1 MDEQSEGFRV
11 QLQPEREHLRAYYE
25 RLRGKATDLEA
36 ELGRLLNNM
45 EEVAALTYARR
56 ALEVIVIDVCEKELK
71 RDRGTEPMDGL
82 LDRFNK
88 EKAIPENIV
97 ASMKNL
103 NRLGTFGSHPKPFS
117 TQQVR
122 EAFIALATVV
132 DWYVVNYRS
141 ILSDSDKV
149 TTGDSTA
156 PVLVANPYMGLDSF
170 EEKDADRFFGR
181 EKLVDELWVRFKGLL
196 ESGGEVRILPV
207 IGPSGSG
214 KSSLVKA
221 GLVPRLRREMGSVR
235 VEVIKPTER
244 PIENVSN
251 MLAKIATG
259 EQSPVAKSMEF
270 EQLLLTNR
278 DGLRRIVDTLP
289 EIESKPLIVVIDQFE
304 ELYTL
309 CKGAEEIASFI
320 ENLME
325 ASIASGGRFSA
336 ILTLRSD
343 FLGETQRSPAFNQ
356 AVTRLGA
363 LTPIM
368 SDEELRDAVTKP
380 AEEAGSV
387 IDDATVRLLID
398 QARER
403 EGALPLLQFALYQIW
418 EGMTRS
424 IPPART
430 LSDIGG
436 VGGALAKRAEMLFDG
451 LSAEVKPVARRVF
464 LKLVQLGEGA
474 KDTRRR
480 LPVSEMV
487 ARGEPAETVRSV
499 LHKFSGHS
507 ARLLTLS
514 NEQGIETA
522 EVTHEALLY
531 TWASLREWLDTSR
544 EDLRFERSLSEAAR
558 NWDNRGRPDG
568 SLWRRP
574 DLDLL
579 KAFHGRNGDDMTEL
593 QAAFYAASVRK
604 QTQAMWMRTGVVAA
618 LVFLTISSVS
628 GLILSIL
635 AGKRVSQERDRAR
648 KQKALALAAINQ
660 MTYGLVGELR
670 RLPRTYPAVAKILKS
685 DMELLDRLY
694 ALDPDPA
701 AMREKGVNL
710 YLLGD
715 NFLALGDTE
724 GALKAYRKDMEITR
738 KLAEKAPGDKG
749 RQRDLA
755 VTLNRL
761 GNIELRVGDTKA
773 AFLDYERSME
783 IGRKLAGSDPKN
795 IGAQRDLAVAWSKLG
810 DVKLRVG
817 DIKTSI
823 KAYEQCL
830 EIRKKLAAIDPKN
843 REAQRD
849 LAVAWG
855 NLGFVKWRIG
865 DNQAALKAYE
875 RCLEISRKLAA
886 EDLENKGAQRDLAV
900 AWENLGNVKF
910 DLGDTQAAL
919 KAYGQDM
926 EISRKLAADDPENK
940 ESQRDLGVS
949 LEKLGN
955 IKLDTGDIKAA
966 LKAYEQCM
974 EISRKLAAGDPENK
988 SAQRDLSVV
997 WDKLGDVKQNMGD
1010 SQAALKAY
1018 EQSLESR
1025 KKLAAGD
1032 PENSEAQ
1039 HDLMVS
1045 YYKIGKTQ
1053 ESTGDKA
1060 GALQSYDQALTIAQR
1075 LALDKSDE
1083 QAQEALKF
1091 ILDAIKPLK
1100 H

>member
-1 MDEQSEGFRV
+1 MDQRSEGLRV

-25 RLRGKATDLEA
+25 RLRGKSTDLEA

-149 TTGDSTA
+149 STSDSTA

-181 EKLVDELWVRFKGLL
+181 EKLVDDLWDRFRGLL
-196 ESGGEVRILPV
+196 DSGGEVRILPV

-221 GLVPRLRREMGSVR
+221 GLVPRLRRELGSVR
-235 VEVIKPTER
+235 VEVIKPTQR
-244 PIENVSN
+244 PIETLSN
-251 MLAKIATG
+251 MLAIIATG

-270 EQLLLTNR
+270 EQLLLANR

-289 EIESKPLIVVIDQFE
+289 GIEAKPLVVVVDQFE

-309 CKGAEEIASFI
+309 CKGPEEIASFI
-320 ENLME
+320 DNLME
-325 ASIASGGRFSA
+325 GSTASGGRFSA

-356 AVTRLGA
+356 ALTRLGA

-380 AEEAGSV
+380 AQLAASP

-398 QARER
+398 QAHER

-424 IPPART
+424 TPPALT

-451 LSAEVKPVARRVF
+451 LSPEVKPVARRVF

-514 NEQGIETA
+514 NEHGLETA
-522 EVTHEALLY
+522 EVTHEALLE
-531 TWASLREWLDTSR
+531 TWTSLREWLETCR

-579 KAFHGRNGDDMTEL
+579 KAFHGRNGGDMTEFE
-593 QAAFYAASVRK
+593 AAFHTASVRK
-604 QTQAMWMRTGVVAA
+604 HAQAVWMRRVVIAA

-635 AGKRVSQERDRAR
+635 AERRVSAERDRAR
-648 KQKALALAAINQ
+648 KQKALALQAIKQ

-670 RLPRTYPAVAKILKS
+670 QLPRTYPAIQKILKS
-685 DMELLDRLY
+685 DMELLDRLF

-710 YLLGD
+710 NLLGD
-715 NFLALGDTE
+715 NFLALGDTPSAIDAHE
-724 GALKAYRKDMEITR
+724 KDMEITR
-738 KLAEKAPGDKG
+738 KLAEKYPGNKE

-755 VTLNRL
+755 VTLDRL
-761 GNIELRVGDTKA
+761 GNIKLRIGDTRA
-773 AFLDYERSME
+773 GLLDYERAVQ
-783 IGRKLAGSDPKN
+783 IGRKLAGNDPKDQ
-795 IGAQRDLAVAWSKLG
+795 GAKHDLAVALTKLAE
-810 DVKLRVG
+810 VKLRIG
-817 DIKTSI
+817 DIQAAVQT
-823 KAYEQCL
+823 YEECM
-830 EIRKKLAAIDPKN
+830 EIRKKLAAAAPENID
-843 REAQRD
+843 AQRD

-855 NLGFVKWRIG
+855 NLGDVKLRIG
-865 DNQAALKAYE
+865 DTKAALQAYE
-875 RCLEISRKLAA
+875 RCLELSRKPA
-886 EDLENKGAQRDLAV
+886 EKAPADSTAQRDLSI
-900 AWENLGNVKF
+900 AWERLGNVK
-910 DLGDTQAAL
+910 LIIGDSQAAL
-919 KAYGQDM
+919 KAYGQDL
-926 EISRKLAADDPENK
+926 EIAKKLAADDPENK
-940 ESQRDLGVS
+940 DVQRDLSVS

-955 IKLDTGDIKAA
+955 IKLDTGDIQAA
-966 LKAYEQCM
+966 LKAFEQCM
-974 EISRKLAAGDPENK
+974 EISRKLAGRSAKKG
-988 SAQRDLSVV
+988 AQRNTVRY
-997 WDKLGDVKQNMGD
+997 LG
-1010 SQAALKAY
+1010 
-1018 EQSLESR
+1018 
-1025 KKLAAGD
+1025 
-1032 PENSEAQ
+1032 
-1039 HDLMVS
+1039 
-1045 YYKIGKTQ
+1045 
-1053 ESTGDKA
+1053 
-1060 GALQSYDQALTIAQR
+1060 
-1075 LALDKSDE
+1075 
-1083 QAQEALKF
+1083 
-1091 ILDAIKPLK
+1091 
-1100 H
+1100 